1 MAKEGAG
8 GGPDWNGLLKWSLAH
23 GGDGTTPS
31 RVLRSVQIPPS
42 NPPGSPI
49 QILRKARAAA
59 VSVNWDSDFTARVTS
74 GF

>member
-31 RVLRSVQIPPS
+31 RALRSVQIPPKPS
-42 NPPGSPI
+42 LSPI
-49 QILRKARAAA
+49 QILGKARVAG
-59 VSVNWDSDFTARVTS
+59 VSVNWDSDFAARVTS